1 MKLEIEIDVLNAEEV
16 LKAHKGELMGLLTD
30 VMMSKDKIKKKV
42 EKAILEE
49 MISQLSEELP
59 KALREE
65 YVNAIVNYRIVEDDF

>member
-1 MKLEIEIDVLNAEEV
+1 
-16 LKAHKGELMGLLTD
+16 MGLLTD

-65 YVNAIVNYRIVEDDF
+65 DVNSIVNYHIVEDDF